1 MQNSILLSDAQVR
14 PAGISV
20 EEGMKALKCEIKK
33 LAKTK
38 SETFSFL
45 CDETVTYG
53 DGQGHVGHGGSDGHR
68 GSQRFLFW
76 RGGDVMKRKGKK
88 QFLTR
93 KQIDTFRFLAMKCKQ
108 TNAAEM
114 EIRFYGDS
122 DRILSSASVWKS
134 VDKHGNI
141 IRWHNNRF
149 FYLPYKSFKAMPYKM
164 TLAMYKS
171 HKQTI
176 K

>member
-1 MQNSILLSDAQVR
+1 
-14 PAGISV
+14 
-20 EEGMKALKCEIKK
+20 
-33 LAKTK
+33 
-38 SETFSFL
+38 
-45 CDETVTYG
+45 
-53 DGQGHVGHGGSDGHR
+53 
-68 GSQRFLFW
+68 
-76 RGGDVMKRKGKK
+76 MKRKGKK

-141 IRWHNNRF
+141 LRWQKNHF
-149 FYLPYKSFKAMPYKM
+149 FYLPYQTFKAMPYKM
-164 TLAMYKS
+164 TLAKYKS
-171 HKQTI
+171 HKQNI
-176 K
+176 A